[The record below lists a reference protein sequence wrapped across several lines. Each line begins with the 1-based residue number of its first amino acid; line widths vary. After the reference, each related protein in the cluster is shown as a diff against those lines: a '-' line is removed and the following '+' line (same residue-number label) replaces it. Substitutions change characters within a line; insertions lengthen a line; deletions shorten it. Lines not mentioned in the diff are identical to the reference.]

1 MENFIVQVV
10 QASLYENYI
19 WSLFLNPNYYNFEY
33 WRSELGLDWLL
44 QHFHRCDWHNSLLCH
59 IYYQFSYF
67 FHHISHSRFILILKC
82 YTYAMDMK
90 FASMSLTYLRYYKI
104 NSNRYTYM
112 RKNSDIYL
120 QTTISL
126 VFGGLK

>member
-1 MENFIVQVV
+1 
-10 QASLYENYI
+10 
-19 WSLFLNPNYYNFEY
+19 
-33 WRSELGLDWLL
+33 
-44 QHFHRCDWHNSLLCH
+44 
-59 IYYQFSYF
+59 
-67 FHHISHSRFILILKC
+67 
-82 YTYAMDMK
+82 MDMK